1 MTFDVDPD
9 WWKELFDE
17 LYMVTDA
24 RSVNDS
30 DVTRREIDLI
40 LEMIPL
46 SREDQILDLCG
57 GHGRHSI
64 ELFSRGFQNLT
75 VLDFSQYLIER
86 GRSDAKKRGMPIS
99 FVQEDA
105 RHTGLPPERFDHIL
119 LLGNSLGYLPSPDG
133 DGDILAEAM
142 RLLKKGGYLLIDI
155 ANGEMIRSRFNPFAW
170 HEIGED
176 IVVCRQRE
184 LDGNSIHT
192 REMVLSKKDGL
203 LKDCCYSLWI
213 YGPDSFSSLLS
224 SLGFTDIRAIT
235 DFSPLKKKGDFGFMN
250 ARMVIIGQKP
260 QTSS

>member
-1 MTFDVDPD
+1 MTIDVDPD
-9 WWKELFDE
+9 WWKEIFDE
-17 LYMVTDA
+17 LYLVTDA

-46 SREDQILDLCG
+46 SPEDEILDLCG

-64 ELFSRGFQNLT
+64 ELYSRGFKNLT

-86 GRSDAKKRGMPIS
+86 GRIDAKKRGMPIT

-105 RHTGLPPERFDHIL
+105 RQTGLAPDRFNHIL

-142 RLLKKGGYLLIDI
+142 RLLKKGGYLLVDI
-155 ANGEMIRSRFNPFAW
+155 ANGEVIRNRFNPFAW

-184 LDGNSIHT
+184 LDGSSIHT

-203 LKDCCYSLWI
+203 IKDSCYSLWI

-224 SLGFTDIRAIT
+224 SLGFTDIRAIS
-235 DFSPLKKKGDFGFMN
+235 DFSPLMRKGDIGFMN
-250 ARMVIIGQKP
+250 ARMVIVGQKP
-260 QTSS
+260 